1 MADAQ
6 DDLEGDPSDARG
18 AWRSLA
24 GLVALVAC
32 VAAVSYAFRE
42 PLGALG
48 RGFVSRF
55 GVAGLGVGSF
65 LADGL
70 HFPVP
75 PQFYLA
81 TAIAA
86 GGPTV
91 VPVMVIMVGSILGGL
106 VAFSGARL
114 AARGGWKAQ
123 RFKAVKRVGRLLE
136 RRGLPLVGVATFAP
150 VPYWLLCVAA
160 GLYRLPFSA
169 YAVIGL
175 CRIPKLLFFYALISL
190 AWCGGGA

>member
-1 MADAQ
+1 MP
-6 DDLEGDPSDARG
+6 EDPGATRRG
-18 AWRSLA
+18 AWRSLVSVL
-24 GLVALVAC
+24 GLVVAI
-32 VAAVSYAFRE
+32 ATLSYALRE

-48 RGFVSRF
+48 RGFVDRF
-55 GVAGLGVGSF
+55 GVVGLGLGSF

-86 GGPTV
+86 GGPTML
-91 VPVMVIMVGSILGGL
+91 PVTAIVIGSVLGGL
-106 VAFSGARL
+106 VAFTGARL

-123 RFKAVKRVGRLLE
+123 RFAAVRRVGRLLE
-136 RRGLPLVGVATFAP
+136 RRGPAFVGVATVAP

-169 YAVIGL
+169 YAIIGL

-190 AWCGGGA
+190 AWCS